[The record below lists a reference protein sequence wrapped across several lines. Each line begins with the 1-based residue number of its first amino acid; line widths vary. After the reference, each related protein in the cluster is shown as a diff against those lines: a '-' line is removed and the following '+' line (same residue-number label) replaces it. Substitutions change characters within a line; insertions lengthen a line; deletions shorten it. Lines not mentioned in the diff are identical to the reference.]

1 MLQRI
6 DVGLALTT
14 VAMVVAAIV
23 EIKCLDVI
31 KEHGLED
38 NPKVPVSVSAFW
50 HLPQYIFGVAEIFV
64 IISQIEFFYDQA
76 PDDMQSIGTTLY
88 TTNTAIG
95 HFICTGIITIA
106 VSVTSGKKGDWI
118 VDYLNQCRIDKYYW
132 LLATMD
138 IINLVFCILVAN
150 WYTYKTAVWYHWGR
164 KLWVSSE
171 CWSSKPSSFALDCF
185 WYILK
190 MFNISNEI
198 LILPETY
205 EA

>member
-150 WYTYKTAVWYHWGR
+150 WYTYKTAV
-164 KLWVSSE
+164 
-171 CWSSKPSSFALDCF
+171 
-185 WYILK
+185 
-190 MFNISNEI
+190 
-198 LILPETY
+198 
-205 EA
+205 